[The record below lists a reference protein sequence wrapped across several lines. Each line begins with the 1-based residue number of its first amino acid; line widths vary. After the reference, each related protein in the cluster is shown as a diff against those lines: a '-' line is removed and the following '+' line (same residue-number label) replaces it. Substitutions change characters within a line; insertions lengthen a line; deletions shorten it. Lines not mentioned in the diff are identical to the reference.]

1 MPVPQLLRKT
11 LILVAVG
18 SACVGAAFAA
28 RSDPA
33 ALDEKISR
41 VEQGLSTSVIVKGAS
56 AQKMQ
61 LAHRMHYHQV
71 PAVSIA
77 VVNNGRL
84 EWAQAYG
91 VNVAGSNANT
101 TLTTLFQTASISKA
115 VSAMAALHLVE
126 QGKLQLD
133 GDINSQLKSWKL
145 PDNEFTK
152 EHKVSLRQLLNHSA
166 GVNVHGFHGYALT
179 QTATQNDQ
187 QAVPSL
193 LAVLNGEAP
202 ANTARVRVE
211 AIPGT
216 QWSYSGGGYTIIQ
229 LMMMEASQ
237 QDFPQLLQDIVFTPL
252 DMQHSRFAARLPE
265 QERKNAAA
273 GHNGSG
279 AAIPGLWH
287 QNPELAAA
295 GMWSTAADLAKIII
309 EVQKSDAG
317 TSDKI
322 LSSQMTKTMLT
333 RGLGETGLGFFVE
346 QQPDRTSFSH
356 SGGNKGFRTLL
367 FGYTKTGQGAVVLTN
382 SDNGM
387 ALIEEIFTSI
397 AAEYNWPDFKVTE
410 KSVIAPDATLN
421 QTLAGEYLLLD
432 QPASI
437 IAEADRL
444 YFQSN
449 LISGKRLEL
458 HREAKSSFFLTAP
471 DATVRFETD
480 AENQLTG
487 FSLIKGVNTYKAK
500 RVK

>member
-11 LILVAVG
+11 LILVAVS
-18 SACVGAAFAA
+18 SACAGAAFAA

-33 ALDEKISR
+33 SLDEKISR

-61 LAHRMHYHQV
+61 LAHRMRYHQV

-115 VSAMAALHLVE
+115 VSAMAA
-126 QGKLQLD
+126 
-133 GDINSQLKSWKL
+133 
-145 PDNEFTK
+145 
-152 EHKVSLRQLLNHSA
+152 
-166 GVNVHGFHGYALT
+166 
-179 QTATQNDQ
+179 
-187 QAVPSL
+187 
-193 LAVLNGEAP
+193 AP
-202 ANTARVRVE
+202 VRVE

-237 QDFPQLLQDIVFTPL
+237 KDFPQLLQDIVFTPL
-252 DMQHSRFAARLPE
+252 DMQHSRFAAQLPQ

-273 GHNGSG
+273 GHDSSG

-309 EVQKSDAG
+309 EVQKSEAG
-317 TSDKI
+317 TSDSI

-410 KSVIAPDATLN
+410 KAVIAPDATLN

-432 QPASI
+432 KPAFI

-458 HREAKSSFFLTAP
+458 HREANSSFFLTAP

-480 AENQLTG
+480 TENQLTG
-487 FSLIKGVNTYKAK
+487 FSLIKGVNTYKAE

>member
-1 MPVPQLLRKT
+1 MPAPQLLRKT
-11 LILVAVG
+11 LMLVATCSVYT
-18 SACVGAAFAA
+18 AAAFAA
-28 RSDPA
+28 NSDST
-33 ALDEKISR
+33 ALNEKISR

-56 AQKMQ
+56 AQKMR
-61 LAHRMHYHQV
+61 LADRMHYHQV

-77 VVNNGRL
+77 VVNNGQL
-84 EWAQAYG
+84 EWARAYG
-91 VNVAGSNANT
+91 VNVVGKAEHIT
-101 TLTTLFQTASISKA
+101 PTTLFQTASISKA

-133 GDINSQLKSWKL
+133 GDVNNQLKSWKL

-152 EHKVSLRQLLNHSA
+152 EHKVSLRQLLNHSG
-166 GVNVHGFHGYALT
+166 GVNVHGFHGYEMT
-179 QTATQNDQ
+179 QT
-187 QAVPSL
+187 VPSL
-193 LAVLNGEAP
+193 LEVLKGEAT
-202 ANTARVRVE
+202 ANTEPVRVE

-216 QWSYSGGGYTIIQ
+216 KWSYSGGGYSIIQ

-252 DMQHSRFAARLPE
+252 DMQHSRFAARLPKE
-265 QERKNAAA
+265 DRNNAAA

-279 AAIPGLWH
+279 AAIAGLWH

-295 GMWSTAADLAKIII
+295 GLWSTASDLAKIII
-309 EVQKSDAG
+309 EVQKSEAG

-322 LSSQMTKTMLT
+322 LSSPMTKTMLT

-346 QQPDRTSFSH
+346 QQLDRTSFSH
-356 SGGNKGFRTLL
+356 SGGNEGFRTLL

-382 SDNGM
+382 SDNGT

-421 QTLAGEYLLLD
+421 QKLAGEYQLLD
-432 QPASI
+432 KPASI
-437 IAEADRL
+437 IAEGNRL

-449 LISGKRLEL
+449 LISAKRLEL
-458 HREAKSSFFLTAP
+458 HREANSSFFLTAP
-471 DATVRFETD
+471 DATIRFETD
-480 AENQLTG
+480 TKNKVTG
-487 FSLIKGVNTYKAK
+487 FSLIKGVNTYPAQKV
-500 RVK
+500 R

>member
-1 MPVPQLLRKT
+1 MPTPQLLRKT
-11 LILVAVG
+11 LIFLLVSSTYTGAVFAG
-18 SACVGAAFAA
+18 S
-28 RSDPA
+28 SDST
-33 ALDEKISR
+33 ALNEKISR
-41 VEQGLSTSVIVKGAS
+41 VEQGLSTSVVVKGAS
-56 AQKMQ
+56 AQKMR
-61 LAHRMHYHQV
+61 LADRMHYHQV

-77 VVNNGRL
+77 VVNNGQL
-84 EWAQAYG
+84 EWARAYG
-91 VNVAGSNANT
+91 VNVVGQAERT
-101 TLTTLFQTASISKA
+101 TPTTLFQTASISKA

-133 GDINSQLKSWKL
+133 GDVNNQLKSWKL

-152 EHKVSLRQLLNHSA
+152 EHKVSLRQLLNHSG
-166 GVNVHGFHGYALT
+166 GVNVHGFHGYEMT
-179 QTATQNDQ
+179 QT
-187 QAVPSL
+187 VPSL
-193 LAVLNGEAP
+193 LAVLEGKAP
-202 ANTARVRVE
+202 ANTEPVRVE

-216 QWSYSGGGYTIIQ
+216 KWSYSGGGYTIVQ

-252 DMQHSRFAARLPE
+252 DMLHSRFAARLPK
-265 QERKNAAA
+265 QDRNNAAV
-273 GHNGSG
+273 GHNSSG

-295 GMWSTAADLAKIII
+295 GMWSTPSDLAKIII

-322 LSSQMTKTMLT
+322 LSRAMTKTMLT

-356 SGGNKGFRTLL
+356 SGGNDGFRTLL

-421 QTLAGEYLLLD
+421 QQLAGEYLLLD
-432 QPASI
+432 KPASI
-437 IAEADRL
+437 IAEGEHL

-449 LISGKRLEL
+449 LISSKRLEL
-458 HREAKSSFFLTAP
+458 HRETNSSFFLTAP

-480 AENQLTG
+480 AKNKLTG
-487 FSLIKGVNTYKAK
+487 FSLIKGVNTYRAR